1 MIKDWSDAFKE
12 KLLSDEIEVPDG
24 SLDVLE
30 GKIRSRRRKRIF
42 YGSLSAITAVA
53 AAFAAVLLVSRP
65 VDDIIQE
72 VSRPEEMISQ
82 ALPETVP
89 ESVPVTDNAVQAGYE
104 TDLVKDDA
112 IPSSVRKE
120 PLVRKD
126 DAPAVGKTVGT
137 EEVMAS
143 DESEGLA
150 ASAVTEAETEAE
162 TKVGTKADEPK
173 AEREDNIFEIPEDY
187 GKPARKHSNRLSVN
201 LFSGMGTLSEKG
213 VAGTISPA
221 MLVVINHDIHEAG
234 ANLNYGWATLPYN
247 STISYPVSHR
257 QPVTFG
263 LSLSY
268 GITDRL
274 FITSGLDY
282 SLCYS
287 DIYLPRPSSGSL
299 TWRTEEQVVHYIG
312 VPLHLD
318 WALAQT
324 KTLSF
329 YVGAGGEARKCIKAS
344 SVILKEGMK
353 DDNIYFSAIGLAG
366 LKYQLFRGIDLF
378 VEPQYSHTFLKAG
391 RAESS
396 YIPSAI
402 SDRPD
407 MFSFRVG
414 MGFSFK

>member
-30 GKIRSRRRKRIF
+30 GKIRYRRRKRLF

-53 AAFAAVLLVSRP
+53 AAFAAVLLVPRP
-65 VDDIIQE
+65 TDDIIQE

-82 ALPETVP
+82 ALHETVP
-89 ESVPVTDNAVQAGYE
+89 ESAPITDNAVQAGYE

-126 DAPAVGKTVGT
+126 DAPAVGETAGPEDVVT
-137 EEVMAS
+137 S
-143 DESEGLA
+143 DENEGLA
-150 ASAVTEAETEAE
+150 ASAVTEAE

-173 AEREDNIFEIPEDY
+173 AERGDNIFEIPEDY
-187 GKPARKHSNRLSVN
+187 GKPARKRSKRLSVN
-201 LFSGMGTLSEKG
+201 LFSGTGASSEKG
-213 VAGTISPA
+213 VAGNVSPA
-221 MLVVINHDIHEAG
+221 MLVVNHDLHEAG
-234 ANLNYGWATLPYN
+234 ANLSYGLGLPSDY

-299 TWRTEEQVVHYIG
+299 TWRTEEQFVHYIG

-329 YVGAGGEARKCIKAS
+329 YVGFGGEARKCIKAS

-353 DDNIYFSAIGLAG
+353 DSNIYFSAIGLAG
-366 LKYQLFRGIDLF
+366 LKYRLFKGVDLF
-378 VEPQYSHTFLKAG
+378 VEPQYSHTFLKSD
-391 RAESS
+391 RAQGT

-402 SDRPD
+402 SDQPD

-414 MGFSFK
+414 MGLSFK